1 MAFNIQNFISHIGKY
16 NELAHA
22 SRFEVRIPLP
32 SSLKGSSFGTRELS
46 FQCEGAEFP
55 GRNISMIEYRHHA
68 FTQRVPHVLNYTD
81 VNLVFMCNNQFLE
94 KKFFDSW
101 MNSMIPSASGIVQ
114 YFRSASGENNFSS
127 EIVIRQYD
135 GRGKEGAAQL
145 DSLPIYG
152 VKLIDAIP
160 TSVAPLSLS
169 WTDESYHRLQ
179 VSFTFKKAI
188 PLSYRRSFESGY
200 NKEATEEAVST
211 AIGDFLTGNRTPSP
225 YNPFNISLD

>member
-1 MAFNIQNFISHIGKY
+1 MAFNIQNFISHIGNY
-16 NELAHA
+16 GDLAHA

-68 FTQRVPHVLNYTD
+68 FTQRVPHVLSYSD
-81 VNLVFMCNNQFLE
+81 VNLIFMCNNQFLE

-101 MNSMIPSASGIVQ
+101 MNSMIPSASGMVQ
-114 YFRSASGENNFSS
+114 YFRTTTGENNFSS
-127 EIVIRQYD
+127 EIVIRQYSGVSGGD
-135 GRGKEGAAQL
+135 NNQS
-145 DSLPIYG
+145 DLPIYG
-152 VKLIDAIP
+152 IKLIDAIP

-188 PLSYRRSFESGY
+188 PLSYTKNSENGY
-200 NKEATEEAVST
+200 DKDATETKEAEKEGVW
-211 AIGDFLTGNRTPSP
+211 
-225 YNPFNISLD
+225 PFKIFGISSLD

>member
-16 NELAHA
+16 KELAHA

-32 SSLKGSSFGTRELS
+32 SSLRGSSFGTRELS

-68 FTQRVPHVLNYTD
+68 FTQRVPHVLSYTD

-101 MNSMIPSASGIVQ
+101 MNSMIPSASGMVQ
-114 YFRSASGENNFSS
+114 YFRTATGENNFSS
-127 EIVIRQYD
+127 EIVIRQYS
-135 GRGKEGAAQL
+135 GQKEGAAQL

-152 VKLIDAIP
+152 IKLIDAIP

-169 WTDESYHRLQ
+169 WADESYHRLQ

-188 PLSYRRSFESGY
+188 PLSYRRNFESGY
-200 NKEATEEAVST
+200 NRETTEEAAST

-225 YNPFNISLD
+225 YNPLNISLD